1 MMASDFIINVSEVD
15 FEYQVLDYSE
25 NVPVVVD
32 FWAEWC
38 SPCKYL
44 GPVLEKL
51 TEEAQGAFRLAKVN
65 VDENPK
71 LAIRYGVH
79 GIPAVKAF
87 KNRQMVSEFVG
98 AISEPRIR
106 EFLRSIA
113 PHQIDLKLEK
123 AQSLLDERKFKI
135 SEEIFREILSEEPG
149 SSAALLG
156 LAKCILFQGRGRESL
171 RILSNFP
178 TSKEYYSAQQLLPL
192 AQLIDQFQAGL
203 IPESDQ
209 PLEAAFQNALRLIL
223 KGNIEAAMDGLLDIL
238 CENKHFR
245 EGASRKIMVALLEL
259 LGESDP
265 ITQQYRTELASA
277 LF

>member
-38 SPCKYL
+38 GPCKYL

-79 GIPAVKAF
+79 GIPAVRAF
-87 KNRQMVSEFVG
+87 KDRQMVSEFVG

-106 EFLRSIA
+106 EFLRNIA

-123 AQSLLDERKFKI
+123 AQSLLDERQFKF
-135 SEEIFREILSEEPG
+135 SEEIFREILLEEPR

-156 LAKCILFQGRGRESL
+156 LVKCMLFQGHGRESL
-171 RILSNFP
+171 HILSNFP
-178 TSKEYYSAQQLLPL
+178 TSKEYYSAQLLLPL
-192 AQLIDQFQAGL
+192 AQIIDQFQAGM

-209 PLEAAFQNALRLIL
+209 PLEAAFQNALRLIQ
-223 KGNIEAAMDGLLDIL
+223 KGNVEAAMDGLLDIL
-238 CENKHFR
+238 RENKHFR
-245 EGASRKIMVALLEL
+245 DGAARQIMVAILEL
-259 LGESDP
+259 LGENDP
-265 ITQQYRTELASA
+265 TTQQYRNELASA